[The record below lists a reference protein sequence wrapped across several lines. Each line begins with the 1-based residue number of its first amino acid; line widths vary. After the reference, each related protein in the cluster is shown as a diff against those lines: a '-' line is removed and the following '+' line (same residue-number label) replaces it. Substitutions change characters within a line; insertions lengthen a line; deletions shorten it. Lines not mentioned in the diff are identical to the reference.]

1 MEFYQNL
8 ITAVIG
14 QDLIVAAIGV
24 FFAGLS
30 RGFSGFGAA
39 LIVMPILS
47 ILYGPVPA
55 VVVMT
60 LLEVPATA
68 FLLPSFVKHAN
79 WRAVM
84 PLGLASLV
92 TIPMGAW
99 VLISLDT
106 ETLQRSIAI
115 LVLIF
120 AALLATGWRYSRPPT
135 MPVMLGIGGLSGLI
149 GGAANMSGPLVVV
162 FLLAGQNTAHQVRAG
177 IMAYFSFSTLL
188 RVAVYTW
195 HGLYAVETL
204 MLGAVLTGPYII
216 GIWVGSRLFK
226 GVSDRLF
233 RILVLALVTVMGVAA
248 LLW

>member
-1 MEFYQNL
+1 MPFDESL
-8 ITAVIG
+8 AIAV
-14 QDLIVAAIGV
+14 IGV

-30 RGFSGFGAA
+30 RGFSDFGAA

-55 VVVMT
+55 VVMMT
-60 LLEVPATA
+60 LMEVPATA
-68 FLLPSFVKHAN
+68 LLLPSFIRHAN
-79 WRAVM
+79 WGAVM

-92 TIPMGAW
+92 TIPLGGW
-99 VLISLDT
+99 ILVSLDT
-106 ETLQRSIAI
+106 EVLQRSIAI

-120 AALLATGWRYSRPPT
+120 AALLATGWRYRRPPT
-135 MPVMLGIGGLSGLI
+135 MPVMLGVGGLSGLI

-177 IMAYFSFSTLL
+177 VMAYFSFSTLL
-188 RVAVYTW
+188 RVAVYAW

-204 MLGAVLTGPYII
+204 TLGAILTLPYLI
-216 GIWVGSRLFK
+216 GIWVGSRLFR
-226 GVSDRLF
+226 GVSDRAF
-233 RILVLALVTVMGVAA
+233 RILVLSLVAVMGVAA

>member
-1 MEFYQNL
+1 MEL
-8 ITAVIG
+8 DLDLAIAAV
-14 QDLIVAAIGV
+14 GV

-39 LIVMPILS
+39 LIVMPILA
-47 ILYGPVPA
+47 ILYGPVEA
-55 VVVMT
+55 VIVMT

-68 FLLPSFVKHAN
+68 LLLPTFIRQADWPS
-79 WRAVM
+79 VM

-92 TIPMGAW
+92 TIPLGGWML
-99 VLISLDT
+99 VLLDADLMQQT
-106 ETLQRSIAI
+106 IGV

-120 AALLATGWRYSRPPT
+120 AALLASGWRYRRPPSL
-135 MPVMLGIGGLSGLI
+135 PVMIGIGGLSGFI

-188 RVAVYTW
+188 RVGVYSAL
-195 HGLYAVETL
+195 GLYAVATL
-204 MLGAVLTGPYII
+204 LLAATLTAPYLI
-216 GIWVGSRLFK
+216 GIWTGSRLFR

-233 RILVLALVTVMGVAA
+233 RVVVLTLVSVMGVAA

>member
-1 MEFYQNL
+1 LTFDS
-8 ITAVIG
+8 
-14 QDLIVAAIGV
+14 DLAIAIVGV

-39 LIVMPILS
+39 LIVMPILA
-47 ILYGPVPA
+47 ILYDPVEA

-68 FLLPSFVKHAN
+68 LLLPSFMRHAN

-84 PLGLASLV
+84 PLGLASLF
-92 TIPMGAW
+92 TIPLGAW
-99 VLISLDT
+99 VLILLDT
-106 ETLQRSIAI
+106 ATMQRTIGI
-115 LVLIF
+115 LVLVF
-120 AALLATGWRYSRPPT
+120 AALLATGWRYRRPPSL
-135 MPVMLGIGGLSGLI
+135 PVMLGVGGLSGLV

-195 HGLYAVETL
+195 HGLYAIET
-204 MLGAVLTGPYII
+204 MVLGASLVAPYLI
-216 GIWVGSRLFK
+216 GIWTGSRLFR
-226 GVSDRLF
+226 GISDRLF
-233 RILVLALVTVMGVAA
+233 RGIVLILVTVMGVAA

>member
-1 MEFYQNL
+1 MDFDQSL
-8 ITAVIG
+8 AI
-14 QDLIVAAIGV
+14 AAFAV

-39 LIVMPILS
+39 LIAMPVLS

-55 VVVMT
+55 VVIMT

-68 FLLPSFVKHAN
+68 LLLPAFMRHAN

-84 PLGLASLV
+84 PLGIASLA
-92 TIPMGAW
+92 TIPIGAY
-99 VLISLDT
+99 VLVVLDA
-106 ETLQRSIAI
+106 EVMQKAIGI

-120 AALLATGWRYSRPPT
+120 AALLATGWRYRKPPT
-135 MPVMLGIGGLSGLI
+135 LPVMLGVGGLAGVI
-149 GGAANMSGPLVVV
+149 GGAANMSGPIVVV
-162 FLLAGQNTAHQVRAG
+162 FLLAGSNTAHQVRAG

-188 RVAVYTW
+188 RVAVYML
-195 HGLYAVETL
+195 HGLYAIET
-204 MLGAVLTGPYII
+204 MLLGSVLVLPYLV
-216 GIWVGSRLFK
+216 GIWMGSRLFR

-233 RILVLALVTVMGVAA
+233 RILVLILIAGMGIVA